1 MNEEKAFEKRSEELN
16 DRIIYSEAKK
26 RVQDTY
32 VFIIY
37 ISRKLYILVLKV
49 FRVIAIFNVSLREF
63 LRRKLTVMD
72 GLMNTDA
79 NLIKY
84 NSLPVSL

>member
-63 LRRKLTVMD
+63 LRRKLIVMD